1 MSYVEENLIPGE
13 KIEYNA
19 KITRLIYLS
28 GALMIMF
35 SIYGFSVAKN
45 MGEQGNGIGG
55 FSVILLLF
63 AFFSLLKAF
72 IIRNTTELVVT
83 SKRVVYKT
91 GLIRRKTI
99 ELNHVK
105 VESMHVD
112 QGIIGRLLDYGTLVI
127 NGTGGGK
134 TPIPNVDS
142 PLEFRRQA
150 MIVVDSSQSSK

>member
-28 GALMIMF
+28 GALMIML
-35 SIYGFSVAKN
+35 SIYGFSIAKN
-45 MGEQGNGIGG
+45 MGEEGNAIGG
-55 FSVILLLF
+55 FSAILMLF

-72 IIRNTTELVVT
+72 IVRNTTELVVT

-134 TPIPNVDS
+134 TPIPSVDS

-150 MIVVDSSQSSK
+150 MIVVDSSQSSR

>member
-45 MGEQGNGIGG
+45 MGEQGNAIGG
-55 FSVILLLF
+55 FSVILVLF

-83 SKRVVYKT
+83 SKRVIYKT